1 MGGGAGALAL
11 VVAVTVVGVVTGIYQ
26 PVFWF
31 ATFVMI
37 AGKKTLGGH
46 LSSSVLSK
54 TSTFQG
60 ITIPEIQGGLVSFN
74 TWILL
79 MLLRQNITW
88 KAIFFLVV
96 S

>member
-1 MGGGAGALAL
+1 MGGGAGALAP
-11 VVAVTVVGVVTGIYQ
+11 VAVTVGVGVVTGISQ

-37 AGKKTLGGH
+37 AGKRTLGGH
-46 LSSSVLSK
+46 LSSSVLSR

-60 ITIPEIQGGLVSFN
+60 IIIPEIQGGLVSFSMW
-74 TWILL
+74 TLL